1 MTQSNQQQTTVSER
15 RIKSST
21 VRDICGGVS
30 DMWLWRRLKDDPTF
44 PRPVY
49 VSRRRYWRE
58 AEVREWW
65 ETQPTRE
72 ELSIQN

>member
-1 MTQSNQQQTTVSER
+1 
-15 RIKSST
+15 
-21 VRDICGGVS
+21 
-30 DMWLWRRLKDDPTF
+30 MWLWRRLKDDPTF

-65 ETQPTRE
+65 EAQPTRE